1 MKQRIIIYGF
11 SLWLALCL
19 LSGLSPWSSTAMA
32 QGGYPD
38 KVLETVK
45 KKKQKKRKKKNP
57 KPKGYRGTDVM
68 EIQPPLMDLR
78 KPGSRG
84 QKKLPKNDR
93 YHQPELNSKRSQ
105 TLKQKK
111 RGKKNT
117 IFSGRLKENRKNRV
131 QPGTHYTDRSKSI
144 EKRRTERQG
153 TQHRG
158 SIRLKPSEIT
168 EPGKG
173 QEHSRREFRKHQQQS
188 GTGFAGSRKV
198 RQRQLREPGVYH
210 ADRPKGLSKKWEN
223 STEAASH
230 AGTTKVRKREMT
242 KPGTLHSDRKEAAGK
257 KNSSYEG
264 GRHSGNRKVAKK
276 DLKKPG
282 THYTDRKSSLAKQ
295 YEGTA
300 GANHTGPARVKK
312 KYLKE
317 PGTLHSERKRSL
329 SKQYNS
335 TEAASFEGHINVL
348 SRRQESRYYQKL
360 SNKVHQYEGSIKLTY
375 DRKSMHPSA
384 AARKNVVMRS
394 RKMAER
400 RKALHKWWNNLWDR
414 GQPEV
419 VKEEAKKP
427 RYDGDEEEIWDK
439 SREW

>member
-11 SLWLALCL
+11 SLCLVLCL
-19 LSGLSPWSSTAMA
+19 LSGLSPWSNTAVA

-45 KKKQKKRKKKNP
+45 KKKQKKRKKRKPQP
-57 KPKGYRGTDVM
+57 KANKGTDVV
-68 EIQPPLMDLR
+68 EAQSPLMDLR

-84 QKKLPKNDR
+84 KKKLPKDDR
-93 YHQPELNSKRSQ
+93 YHQPELNSNRSQ
-105 TLKQKK
+105 TVKQQK
-111 RGKKNT
+111 RQKNKT

-131 QPGTHYTDRSKSI
+131 QPGTHYSDRSKSL
-144 EKRRTERQG
+144 EKRKAEAQG

-173 QEHSRREFRKHQQQS
+173 QEHSRREFRKHQQQD
-188 GTGFAGSRKV
+188 GTGFAGNKKV
-198 RQRQLREPGVYH
+198 RRRQVREPGVYH
-210 ADRPKGLSKKWEN
+210 ADRPKGLSKKWGN

-230 AGTTKVRKREMT
+230 AGSTKVKKREMI

-257 KNSSYEG
+257 KYSSYTG
-264 GRHSGNRKVAKK
+264 GRYSGSRKIAKK

-282 THYTDRKSSLAKQ
+282 THYSDRKGSLAKQ

-300 GANHTGPARVKK
+300 GSNYEGFRRVKK
-312 KYLKE
+312 KYLKK

-329 SKQYNS
+329 AKQYNS
-335 TEAASFEGHINVL
+335 TEGAGFRGHIKVL
-348 SRRQESRYYQKL
+348 NRRQEARFYQER
-360 SNKVHQYEGSIKLTY
+360 SYEMHQYEGSIKLTY

-400 RKALHKWWNNLWDR
+400 RKALHKWWNKLWNRD
-414 GQPEV
+414 QPEV

-427 RYDGDEEEIWDK
+427 RYDGDEGEIWDK